1 MSSKILSHDVHGH
14 CHSFLAVNRETE
26 YVTEAEKF
34 GFETLL
40 VSSSSHPPPLCWG
53 TVVGRL
59 FSKLLS
65 PLRHL
70 LRLKAKMA

>member
-40 VSSSSHPPPLCWG
+40 VSSSSPPPCAGALQL
-53 TVVGRL
+53 VVCSGN
-59 FSKLLS
+59 FCLL
-65 PLRHL
+65 
-70 LRLKAKMA
+70 